1 MKTLVPSV
9 KYVNIKQWPLSSP
22 PFTPAKAFEGNRFH
36 FFYVLSPTE
45 FSESLTTSD
54 LLKLLQNNLSNGGI
68 HKLAE
73 VAWQRALRL
82 SEKKLSHRSCKLI
95 GWLRN

>member
-36 FFYVLSPTE
+36 FFLR
-45 FSESLTTSD
+45 SEP
-54 LLKLLQNNLSNGGI
+54 
-68 HKLAE
+68 H
-73 VAWQRALRL
+73 
-82 SEKKLSHRSCKLI
+82 
-95 GWLRN
+95 

>member
-36 FFYVLSPTE
+36 FFLRYFIFLVCLT
-45 FSESLTTSD
+45 FSRLWESD
-54 LLKLLQNNLSNGGI
+54 RILKFF
-68 HKLAE
+68 
-73 VAWQRALRL
+73 
-82 SEKKLSHRSCKLI
+82 
-95 GWLRN
+95 